1 MNIGGDSSKAL
12 LILFSSSKDTFNKI
26 LKGFFN
32 ASLLKNQNNKK
43 FPKPVKKVILKM
55 ASLPM
60 KLYSKIQTISS
71 KETLAKK
78 AEKRKIEKCT
88 N

>member
-12 LILFSSSKDTFNKI
+12 LIHFYSSKDTFNKI

-32 ASLLKNQNNKK
+32 ASLLKNKNNKK